1 MKKLGKLEIN
11 PGKLM
16 KKEEL
21 ISLKGGY
28 GGYDYCCWCIG
39 PTYWGYLAEQS
50 DNDCRIGCAMIN
62 SVHDWKC

>member
-21 ISLKGGY
+21 ISLRGGY
-28 GGYDYCCWCIG
+28 NWLCYCYNDNNLLGVISDISCEAGCSYLGYWTSY
-39 PTYWGYLAEQS
+39 AQVS
-50 DNDCRIGCAMIN
+50 
-62 SVHDWKC
+62 S